1 MVDFRETVG
10 GNEMTQA
17 GNIIMESIRPD
28 RSTRFD
34 VEEVRR
40 DFPILRENVHGK
52 PLVYLDNAATSQ
64 KPQLVIETLQKYY
77 SLENANIHRGIHFL
91 SERATQAY
99 EDARAK
105 VRGFLNAAES
115 REIIFVRGTTEGI
128 NLVAQS
134 YGRKFIGEED
144 EIILSAMEHHSNI
157 VPWQILCEQVG
168 ARLRIIP
175 MNDNGELLIDEYER
189 LLSDRTKLVAVTHLS
204 NALGT
209 INPIK
214 QIIQIAHRH
223 GVPVLVDGA
232 QAVPHL
238 EVDVRDLDCDF
249 YAFSGHKLYGPTGV
263 GVLYGKAS
271 LLDAM
276 PPYQGGGDMIRSVTF
291 EKTLYNVLPYKF
303 EAGTPNIAGGIG
315 LGAAIDYLNQ
325 VGLDLVAAYERE
337 LLDYA
342 TDAVSTI
349 TGVQIIGT
357 AKKKAGVLSFVL
369 DGVHAHDIG
378 TILDQEGIA
387 IRTGHHCAMPV
398 MQRFGVSATARA
410 SLAFY
415 NTREEVD
422 ALVGAI
428 HKVKRV
434 FDR

>member
-1 MVDFRETVG
+1 
-10 GNEMTQA
+10 MTQA
-17 GNIIMESIRPD
+17 GNIIMESVRPD
-28 RSTRFD
+28 RSTRFG

-189 LLSDRTKLVAVTHLS
+189 LLSDGTKLVAVTHLS

-315 LGAAIDYLNQ
+315 LGAAIDYLSQ
-325 VGLDLVAAYERE
+325 VGLELVTAYERE

-342 TDAVSTI
+342 TEAISTI
-349 TGVQIIGT
+349 SGVRIIGT
-357 AKKKAGVLSFVL
+357 AREKSGVLSFVL

-398 MQRFGVSATARA
+398 MQRFGVPATARA

-428 HKVKRV
+428 NNVKRM
-434 FDR
+434 FSR

>member
-1 MVDFRETVG
+1 
-10 GNEMTQA
+10 MTQA
-17 GNIIMESIRPD
+17 GNIIMESVRPD
-28 RSTRFD
+28 RSTRFG

-189 LLSDRTKLVAVTHLS
+189 LLSDGTKLVAVTHLS

-238 EVDVRDLDCDF
+238 EVDVQDLDCDF

-315 LGAAIDYLNQ
+315 LGAAIDYLSQ
-325 VGLDLVAAYERE
+325 VGLELVTAYERE

-342 TDAVSTI
+342 TEAISTI
-349 TGVQIIGT
+349 SGVRIIGT
-357 AKKKAGVLSFVL
+357 AREKSGVLSFVL

-398 MQRFGVSATARA
+398 MQRFGVPATARA

-428 HKVKRV
+428 NNVKRM
-434 FDR
+434 FSR